1 MWLQL
6 SAYRPLASAAGA
18 RGGDGR
24 VLERVAVYAR
34 EVRAEARKVIWPTR
48 RQILTFT
55 AVVVVSVAVVTGLM
69 YAFDQL
75 LNWLWTLLIG

>member
-1 MWLQL
+1 M
-6 SAYRPLASAAGA
+6 
-18 RGGDGR
+18 
-24 VLERVAVYAR
+24 LERVAVYAR

>member
-1 MWLQL
+1 M
-6 SAYRPLASAAGA
+6 
-18 RGGDGR
+18 GR
-24 VLERVAVYAR
+24 VLDRVAVYAR

-48 RQILTFT
+48 RQIMTFT
-55 AVVVVSVAVVTGLM
+55 VVVVISVAVVTGLM

>member
-1 MWLQL
+1 ML
-6 SAYRPLASAAGA
+6 
-18 RGGDGR
+18 D
-24 VLERVAVYAR
+24 RVAVYAR

-48 RQILTFT
+48 RQIMTFT
-55 AVVVVSVAVVTGLM
+55 VVVVISVAVVTGLM